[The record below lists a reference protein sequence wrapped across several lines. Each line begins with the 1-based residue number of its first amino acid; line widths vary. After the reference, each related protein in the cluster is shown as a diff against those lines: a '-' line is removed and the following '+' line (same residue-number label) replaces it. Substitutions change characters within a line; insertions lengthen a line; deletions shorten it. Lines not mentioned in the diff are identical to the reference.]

1 MRQET
6 TMRLRLG
13 LIAAVF
19 CIAATASGSPNRR
32 IVLLDFAGPRQL
44 ANAAQRIVMQVLV
57 DQYDVVSATRWEVA
71 KAATSGPQQ
80 WSTAA
85 KATGAGAVVDGWV
98 DPQSHS
104 MIVAVR
110 DAWNG
115 RQIDTIAVKIGEHG
129 EIADE
134 QTRRLA
140 VGIDDILNWIPQLGP
155 AEPPPARLPPTEADR
170 SYPSDEPVIEVTLT
184 GGFVGH
190 HQGAVVWADG
200 TVQLFG
206 PRCTQRRKL
215 ARTRVATLIGHLDR
229 QGVFD
234 ARSGQG
240 MCMDGLR
247 FEIDVRSNNRR
258 VAAAD
263 ECGDAVL
270 ADFYNQVMAA
280 LGPNSCADG
289 TGDVKGDDDDDDD

>member
-1 MRQET
+1 MRIHHFI
-6 TMRLRLG
+6 
-13 LIAAVF
+13 IAAVL
-19 CIAATASGSPNRR
+19 AASAASADAKPRR
-32 IVLLDFAGPRQL
+32 IAILDFEGPRLL
-44 ANAAQRIVMQVLV
+44 ADQGRSTVVQVLN
-57 DQYDVVSATRWEVA
+57 DSYDVVSTKRWEAA
-71 KAATSGPQQ
+71 KMASVGRGPQQ

-85 KATGAGAVVDGWV
+85 KATGASAVVDGWV